1 MNSENENFDE
11 GINLNQLLDFIKKIW
26 LKTTLRIVI
35 SLFFTLVLFALLYAL
50 LPSDRLFTR
59 NIGLKLHKND
69 ATSEFSY
76 PNGKSYVDADLLSQV
91 VLRKVYDDNKLE
103 GRVDFSDFVESFFI
117 SDYDAERAKIEAE
130 HRAKLSNKGI
140 KISEIQS
147 LELQYKKNLAS
158 LPQTWRSISM
168 KKLYPLKKAEQIKI
182 INEIPAAWFEI
193 YSKLEALPVPVIPSL
208 ALIADLE
215 KRQEGSLS
223 ALEMSR
229 IYLRQFS
236 QAATRLHQLSD
247 EREIK
252 LRGGETLGDIQ
263 NQIAALRGYQF
274 PMLYQYFLMTPALRS
289 RFDLFF
295 IQGQLD
301 TIERRLTNH
310 KVRLEASEKALEI
323 VAPRQTSTGGV
334 VAGNCKA
341 DGVENMM
348 MDQSFLPYF
357 AQMVRNEYNNSIRK
371 TVASQ
376 LISHKEEIAELEAE
390 KQYYHRLLKG
400 YTTVKSTADA
410 VTVSEFDAMFRRF
423 QKSMAGVSLKLTQL
437 KELLQQNYM
446 AKRNFYTTE
455 GNVIYSKS
463 PLVPPVKLLLG
474 LFALFAIYNAV
485 AVLLDFNKFVSAKQ
499 D

>member
-1 MNSENENFDE
+1 MNSENKNFDE

-26 LKTTLRIVI
+26 LKTTLRGAI
-35 SLFFTLVLFALLYAL
+35 SFFFMLVLFVLLYVL
-50 LPSDRLFTR
+50 LPSEQIFTR
-59 NIGLKLHKND
+59 NIGLELRKSD
-69 ATSEFSY
+69 GVSVFSY
-76 PNGKSYVDADLLSQV
+76 PNGKAYVDADLLSQA
-91 VLRKVYDDNKLE
+91 VLRKVYSDNKLE
-103 GRVDFSDFVESFFI
+103 GRVEFSDFVKSFLV
-117 SDYDAERAKIEAE
+117 SNLDAERAKLDAE
-130 HRAKLSNKGI
+130 YQAKLSNKGI

-147 LELQYKKNLAS
+147 LELQYKKSLAS
-158 LPQTWRSISM
+158 LPQAWRSISM

-182 INEIPAAWFEI
+182 VNEIPAAWFDI
-193 YSKLEALPVPVIPSL
+193 YSKLEALPVPTIPSL
-208 ALIADLE
+208 TLIADLE

-229 IYLRQFS
+229 LYLRQFT
-236 QAATRLHQLSD
+236 QAADRLQQLSD

-263 NQIAALRGYQF
+263 SQIAALRGYQF
-274 PMLYQYFLMTPALRS
+274 PMLYQYFLATPALRS

-310 KVRLEASEKALEI
+310 KVRLAASEKALEI
-323 VAPRQTSTGGV
+323 VAPKQTSTGGV
-334 VAGNCKA
+334 AAGSGKT
-341 DGVENMM
+341 DGVENLM

-371 TVASQ
+371 NVATQ

-390 KQYYHRLLKG
+390 KQYYHRLFKG